1 MARVSRSTLIAIAGA
16 VLLGWIAVATVIPT
30 TMELR
35 SGMHWETEHFLAYL
49 LTTSVFILAWPGKP
63 LLIGAL
69 LTPLAGGLEALQ
81 GLTPDRTPDLPTAL
95 AAMAGVL
102 TAALI
107 AKLMAVALLA
117 WKRRKSAGR

>member
-1 MARVSRSTLIAIAGA
+1 MIAIAGA
-16 VLLGWIAVATVIPT
+16 ILLVGIVAATLIPAD
-30 TMELR
+30 MQIR
-35 SGMHWETEHFLAYL
+35 SGLHWETEHFLVYL
-49 LTTSVFILAWPGKP
+49 LATSVFILAWPGKP
-63 LLIGAL
+63 LLIGAV

-81 GLTPDRTPDLPTAL
+81 GLTSDRTPDLPTAL

-107 AKLMAVALLA
+107 AKLMAIALLA